1 MNRSATLRRRR
12 FLQVAATAAASGAAV
27 SCGGRK
33 SPWRFFTIEEAGI
46 LTALC
51 ERIIP
56 TDQEPGAAWAGVV
69 NFIDRHLTGHY
80 KRFQETY
87 RQGLACVEQTSQAL
101 FGKRFLELG
110 GEQQTEI
117 LRVLESDQAPRE
129 IWMQVPAKQFFDLV
143 VAHTM
148 QGYYGDPRHGGN
160 RDAVS
165 WKVIGVPLVPIRGR
179 DQYDLSKPGLPDQ
192 FLRRE
197 KWARNM

>member
-1 MNRSATLRRRR
+1 MNRSATLRRRK

-33 SPWRFFTIEEAGI
+33 SPWRFFTIAEAGT
-46 LTALC
+46 LTAMC

-56 TDQEPGAAWAGVV
+56 TDQDPGAAWAGAV
-69 NFIDRHLTGHY
+69 NFIDRHLVGHY

-87 RQGLACVEQTSQAL
+87 RQGLAGVEQTSQAL
-101 FGKRFLELG
+101 FGRRFLDLG
-110 GEQQTEI
+110 AEQQTEI
-117 LRVLESDQAPRE
+117 LRVLEGDQAPRG
-129 IWMQVPAKQFFDLV
+129 IWRQVPAKQFFDLV

-179 DQYDLSKPGLPDQ
+179 DQYDPSKPGLPDQ

-197 KWARNM
+197 K